1 MMKKNIVIFVLFA
14 LVFAFSSCGVKVE
27 NNKTN
32 VLHSFTQ
39 KQTYIY
45 NNFKDKLPEFNFE
58 KEPVE
63 RYRDGMNFTM
73 SVTCSQK
80 DFEKYTKKLKKEG
93 FDQNL
98 VEAQTY
104 FSASSEDGFFVEAT
118 YVGDMLTVLV
128 KAI

>member
-1 MMKKNIVIFVLFA
+1 MLKKNIAIFVLFV

-27 NNKTN
+27 NKKTT
-32 VLHSFTQ
+32 VSYSFTQ
-39 KQTYIY
+39 KETFIY
-45 NNFKDKLPEFNFE
+45 NNFKDRLPEFKFE

-63 RYRDGMNFTM
+63 RYRDGISFTLN
-73 SVTCSQK
+73 VTCSQK
-80 DFEKYTKKLKKEG
+80 EFEKYTKKLKKEG

-104 FSASSEDGFFVEAT
+104 FSASTQDGFFVEAT